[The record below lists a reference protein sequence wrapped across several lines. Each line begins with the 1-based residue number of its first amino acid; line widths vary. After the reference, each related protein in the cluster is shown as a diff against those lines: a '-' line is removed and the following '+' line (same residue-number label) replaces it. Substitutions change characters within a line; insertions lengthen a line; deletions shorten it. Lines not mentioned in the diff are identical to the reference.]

1 MSLHSSGIIRI
12 LTDLEHKQTANS
24 QVVKFYGGIAEG
36 KDQQGQYINNA
47 INCEVWG
54 KQAQVITDFLGKGK
68 SFFATGRILL
78 NEWTAKDG
86 SNRKQH
92 TFKIERV
99 ELFPKDSQELYEDT
113 KLKRVVN
120 SNADWYTNGA
130 KPLATAGVN
139 DDIPF

>member
-12 LTDLEHKQTANS
+12 QTDPVHKQAANS
-24 QVVKFYGGIAEG
+24 QVVKFYGAIAEG
-36 KDQQGQYINNA
+36 KDKQGQYINNA

-68 SFFATGRILL
+68 SFFPAGRILL

-92 TFKIERV
+92 IFKIERV
-99 ELFPKDSQELYEDT
+99 ELFPRDSQELYEDT
-113 KLKRVVN
+113 KK